1 MIVLITGGN
10 RGLGLEFANQFSK
23 LGYNFFTGVRNI
35 NNVLELE
42 KLHNVKIYK
51 LDLLNPD
58 SIKEFSNNVGDTP
71 IDILI
76 NNAGRITHAHETKVD
91 VKVWQDEIMN
101 NALGPILLT
110 HQLKNNILAGTT
122 KKIIFIS
129 AKKASIGL
137 PKHKGE
143 YTIYRTSKAALN
155 AAARSLSVDWKNDNI
170 VITCIN
176 PGWFRSEMG
185 GADADQSTEETA
197 ENIIKLI
204 DKMDESMHGTFI
216 DWQGNSIPW

>member
-1 MIVLITGGN
+1 MNVLITGGN
-10 RGLGLEFANQFSK
+10 RGLGLEFAKQFSK
-23 LGYNFFTGVRNI
+23 LGYNIITGVRNI

-76 NNAGRITHAHETKVD
+76 NSAGRITHDHETKVD

-137 PKHKGE
+137 PKHKGK

-185 GADADQSTEETA
+185 GDDADQSTEETA